1 MTWSTL
7 HQAIRCSR
15 GQKPTGTLAGGAL
28 HLGAVTER
36 KQESAFPTRAVHG
49 GEPRV
54 HPYDALTHPIAQT
67 ATYTFANTAELVAYM
82 EGRIEREEYGRY
94 GNPSVRAVEAKLAEL
109 EGVEDAVA
117 FSSGMAAITTAILAL
132 VKEGSHVVLFA
143 DCYRRTRQFVTTFLS
158 RFGVTHSLVP
168 PGDLDALENAI
179 TDKTRLVISEMPTN
193 PYQTCLDLDRL
204 SAICKRA
211 RAKSLI
217 DSTFATPI
225 NLRPAEHGIDLVVHS
240 ATKYLAGHNDVLAGV
255 VAGSHAL
262 VGLVRDLRHV
272 FGAVL
277 DPHAAYLVARGM
289 KTLGIRVA
297 QQNKSAQALAE
308 LVERHPKVRQVWYPG
323 LSSHP
328 HHEIARKLM
337 SGFGGV
343 VTFELDAD
351 LETTGRFVD
360 SLQIPRIGPSLG
372 GVESLV
378 EQPALMSYFEL
389 STEERE
395 AVGIKNSLVRY
406 AVGIE
411 DTDDLLADMQRALD
425 AL

>member
-1 MTWSTL
+1 VTD
-7 HQAIRCSR
+7 R
-15 GQKPTGTLAGGAL
+15 KPL
-28 HLGAVTER
+28 
-36 KQESAFPTRAVHG
+36 ESSFPTRAVHG

-67 ATYTFANTAELVAYM
+67 ATYTFANTAELVAFM

-94 GNPSVRAVEAKLAEL
+94 GNPSVRTVEAKLAEL

-117 FSSGMAAITTAILAL
+117 FSSGMAAVTTAILAL
-132 VKEGSHVVLFA
+132 VKQDSHVVLFA

-158 RFGVTHSLVP
+158 KFGVKHTLVP
-168 PGDLDALENAI
+168 PGDLDALERVIQDN
-179 TDKTRLVISEMPTN
+179 TRLVISEMPTN
-193 PYQTCLDLDRL
+193 PYQTCIDLDRL
-204 SAICKRA
+204 SAICKKT
-211 RAKSLI
+211 RAKTLI

-240 ATKYLAGHNDVLAGV
+240 ATKYLGGHNDVLAGV
-255 VAGSHAL
+255 VAGNKGL

-277 DPHAAYLVARGM
+277 DPHAAYLVGRGM
-289 KTLGIRVA
+289 KTLGLRVA
-297 QQNKSAQALAE
+297 QQNNSAQALAE
-308 LVERHPKVRQVWYPG
+308 LVEKHPKVKQVWYPG
-323 LSSHP
+323 LPSHP
-328 HHEIARKLM
+328 HHEIAKKMM

-360 SLQIPRIGPSLG
+360 SLKIPRIGPSLG

-395 AVGIKNSLVRY
+395 AIGIKNSLVRY

-411 DTDDLLADMQRALD
+411 DTGDLLADMKRALESI
-425 AL
+425 